1 MSRKKQNR
9 NRKYRNRGS
18 HKKTTKSW
26 IDITIGLI
34 KSALKELIKDGIKE
48 IIKLLLLFILYILLQ
63 TLI

>member
-48 IIKLLLLFILYILLQ
+48 IIKCKS
-63 TLI
+63 